1 MSVRGAYELQLAE
14 LKKEVLH
21 MGEEVMETFSQSI
34 DILRKNH
41 RDAIAPLLQKDEKIN
56 EMELSIHDQV
66 TLMIARQQP
75 VATDLRMTIVALKV
89 ASDLERIGDLTVDIL
104 KATKRLI
111 QGANELELMMLNEMA
126 DIALQM
132 VKEAMEA
139 YHEGDLLHAQQVAS
153 IDDVVDKK
161 YKQFI
166 KMLFTSTK
174 DVAMEQAIQL
184 AFIGRYVE
192 RVADHATNIS
202 EWVIYE
208 KNGQHLDL
216 N

>member
-1 MSVRGAYELQLAE
+1 
-14 LKKEVLH
+14 
-21 MGEEVMETFSQSI
+21 
-34 DILRKNH
+34 
-41 RDAIAPLLQKDEKIN
+41 PLLKKDEKIN

-139 YHEGDLLHAQQVAS
+139 YHEGDL
-153 IDDVVDKK
+153 
-161 YKQFI
+161 
-166 KMLFTSTK
+166 
-174 DVAMEQAIQL
+174 
-184 AFIGRYVE
+184 
-192 RVADHATNIS
+192 
-202 EWVIYE
+202 
-208 KNGQHLDL
+208 
-216 N
+216 

>member
-1 MSVRGAYELQLAE
+1 MSVRETYDLELLE
-14 LKKEVLH
+14 LKNDVLH
-21 MGEEVMETFSQSI
+21 MGEVVMETFSQSL
-34 DILRKNH
+34 DILKKDERH
-41 RDAIAPLLQKDEKIN
+41 VIEGLLKKDEKIN
-56 EMELSIHDQV
+56 EMELSIHDKV
-66 TLMIARQQP
+66 TLMIVRQQP

-89 ASDLERIGDLTVDIL
+89 ASDLERVGDLTVDIL
-104 KATKRLI
+104 KAMKRLI
-111 QGANELELMMLNEMA
+111 KGANELELVMLNEVA

-132 VKEAMEA
+132 VKESLHA
-139 YHEGDLLHAQQVAS
+139 YEKGDLFLAQQVALL
-153 IDDVVDKK
+153 DDTVDKK

-166 KMLFTSTK
+166 KMLFTSTHE
-174 DVAMEQAIQL
+174 VALEQAIQL

-192 RVADHATNIS
+192 RVADHATNIA